1 MIGIFKQE
9 KKYLFHMKAIVH
21 YSEIAIKGRNK
32 EFFEKLL
39 AENIEKAFNKENI
52 NVKCSIF
59 ENRIVFDI
67 TDSRKAKSILEK
79 VFGIQNFAFAEET
92 RTDSEDII
100 RKAVDIAKKSKK
112 KSIALLTKAG
122 TKKFAAND
130 INKKISDELKKIDVK
145 VDYDNPEEKIS
156 IEMTDNGTYFYTEK
170 SNGIGGLPVGSSGKV
185 LVLLS
190 GGIDSAVAA
199 WLMMKRGCEV
209 DYLHFHTFEKN
220 EPVLKTKIMEIV
232 EKLDAGTKLFLIPY
246 YNFQLLTMGAVKEKI
261 DVVVFKNYMLKI
273 AKEIA
278 EKNGYKAIVTGDN
291 LAQVA
296 SQTLDNIKATDY
308 GIDLPVFRPLL
319 TYDKQEII
327 DLAKKIETYEPT
339 IKEYKDCCS
348 IIAKHPDTSVSI
360 AKLKNALNELKIE
373 ELVKKSLKL
382 CESFP
387 I

>member
-9 KKYLFHMKAIVH
+9 KKYLLHMKAVVH

-39 AENIEKAFNKENI
+39 AENIEKAFRKEKI
-52 NVKCSIF
+52 NAKCSIF
-59 ENRIVFDI
+59 ENRIVLDAA
-67 TDSRKAKSILEK
+67 DPRKARSILEK
-79 VFGIQNFAFAEET
+79 VFGIQNFAFAEEI
-92 RTDSEDII
+92 RTDSDEII

-112 KSIALLTKAG
+112 KSVALLTKVG
-122 TKKFAAND
+122 TKKFTAND

-156 IEMTDNGTYFYTEK
+156 IEITDKETYFYTEK
-170 SNGIGGLPVGSSGKV
+170 FNGTGGLPVGSSGKV

-220 EPVLKTKIMEIV
+220 EPVLKTKIKEIV
-232 EKLDAGTKLFLIPY
+232 EKLGAGTRLFLIPY
-246 YNFQLLTMGAVKEKI
+246 YNFQLLTLGSVKDKT
-261 DVVVFKNYMLKI
+261 DVVVFKNYMLRA

-278 EKNGYKAIVTGDN
+278 EKNNYKAIVTGDN

-296 SQTLDNIKATDY
+296 SQTLDNIKATDF

-327 DLAKKIETYEPT
+327 DLAKKIGTYEAT

-348 IIAKHPDTSVSI
+348 IIAKHPDTSMSI
-360 AKLKNALNELKIE
+360 SKLKNALSDLKID
-373 ELVKKSLKL
+373 ELVNKSLKL
-382 CESFP
+382 CERFP